1 MASPGNQHCANCID
15 TLSFPMVGAA
25 VPDAKRFSELE
36 HLAIDEL
43 LQHWHRAILIQH
55 NEWKEGRKE
64 RGGMRLH
71 GRKRWKG
78 KGGNCKRNR
87 TGRERMTEQPTHTA
101 YMAQKNHE
109 NCVSEKLSSCTLP
122 TIGLFDDRGQTDL

>member
-1 MASPGNQHCANCID
+1 MLFALLKIKFMMLFIITYG

-55 NEWKEGRKE
+55 KE
-64 RGGMRLH
+64 
-71 GRKRWKG
+71 
-78 KGGNCKRNR
+78 
-87 TGRERMTEQPTHTA
+87 
-101 YMAQKNHE
+101 
-109 NCVSEKLSSCTLP
+109 
-122 TIGLFDDRGQTDL
+122 